1 MNLDNAFWLA
11 YIVVEAALVGLLA
24 YRRAWRLLPFF
35 FVYCIWDILS
45 NSFSLVAS
53 SFLHFGYSTYLNTYL
68 AQTIID
74 SALQFAVLVEL
85 AWSVLRPIRS
95 SLPRFAIVG
104 ITFVILAIGAAIW
117 PFTVYSTLPSYSLE
131 LRIVCY
137 LVRTVSILRILIF
150 MVLAG
155 CSQWLSI
162 GWRNRELQVAT
173 GLGFYSL
180 VTLAVTFVQPHLN
193 SPDLYVRLNQLGV
206 SGFLCALVYWII
218 SFSQKEEARQEFTPQ
233 MQKVLLA
240 VAGAAHSTRVS
251 LGGSHGGSARKH
263 EKR

>member
-1 MNLDNAFWLA
+1 VNLDNAFWLA
-11 YIVVEAALVGLLA
+11 YIVVEAALVGLLV
-24 YRRAWRLLPFF
+24 YRRVWRLLPFF

-45 NSFSLVAS
+45 NGFSLVAS
-53 SFLHFGYSTYLNTYL
+53 SFLHFGYFTYLNTYL
-68 AQTIID
+68 AQTIVD

-95 SLPRFAIVG
+95 SLPRSAIVV
-104 ITFVILAIGAAIW
+104 ISFAILAIGAAIW

-150 MVLAG
+150 IILAG

-162 GWRNRELQVAT
+162 GWRSRELQVAT

-180 VTLAVTFVQPHLN
+180 VTLAVAFVQPHLN
-193 SPDLYVRLNQLGV
+193 TPEQYIRLTQLGV
-206 SGFLCALVYWII
+206 SGFLCALLYWII
-218 SFSQKEEARQEFTPQ
+218 SFSQKEEARGEFTPQ

-240 VAGAAHSTRVS
+240 VAGAARTTRIS
-251 LGGSHGGSARKH
+251 LEDSRAGKPR
-263 EKR
+263 RQDQR